1 MIYLSLLELDPADA
15 GARRLLGSPYAVHQ
29 RLLQAWEDGAFRAS
43 GATQPRM
50 LFRVEDRADPLRPE
64 ARYPAPR
71 ILVQAPIVADWGR
84 GFPEGRGLA
93 RPAQQKPVDE
103 ALAAICKGQHL
114 RFRLRANP
122 TRREPGRHVVDP
134 RTGKPKDGPRV
145 SVANA
150 GPRRDAARQALEAE
164 LRYAPS
170 GSEINRFLFEQW
182 LRQRFEEA
190 GATCLDVETT
200 DEGLVVEQPRG
211 LKLQSVLFEGRLRVE
226 NSEALVQTVQSG
238 IGTAKGFGFGLLSL
252 APVK

>member
-29 RLLQAWEDGAFRAS
+29 RLLQAWEDGTFHT
-43 GATQPRM
+43 GQPRM
-50 LFRVEDRADPLRPE
+50 LFRVEDRPDPLCPDVLR
-64 ARYPAPR
+64 PAPR
-71 ILVQAPIVADWGR
+71 ILVQAPVPTDWNR
-84 GFPEGRGLA
+84 GFPGGRGLA
-93 RPAQQKPVDE
+93 CPVKQKPVDE
-103 ALAAICKGQHL
+103 ALASIQPGQHL

-122 TRREPGRHVVDP
+122 TRREPGRHAVDP

-164 LRYAPS
+164 LGYSPS

-182 LRQRFEEA
+182 LRRRLEEA
-190 GATCLDVETT
+190 GAPCLEVEAT
-200 DEGLVVEQPRG
+200 DEGLVIEQPRG
-211 LKLQSVLFEGRLRVE
+211 LKLQSVLFEGQLRVQDPTR
-226 NSEALVQTVQSG
+226 LVSAVQSG

-252 APVK
+252 ART